1 MFGSTCEKLVMN
13 WGQSVRK
20 RAAELALS
28 AGAGETTSQQPE
40 TKRKRGRPEGTY
52 GSREMRA
59 LLQQAREQ
67 PQAFSVDEVIPIL
80 DNDDDDNMEENHGA
94 NLSLR
99 SLSSR
104 AESASSKL
112 SGSHFQTLGRMLLL
126 MFQ

>member
-13 WGQSVRK
+13 WGQSVHK
-20 RAAELALS
+20 RAAELTLS
-28 AGAGETTSQQPE
+28 TAGDGETTSQQPE

-59 LLQQAREQ
+59 LLRQAREK
-67 PQAFSVDEVIPIL
+67 PQASQVDEVIPIL
-80 DNDDDDNMEENHGA
+80 DDDDNMDENRGA

-104 AESASSKL
+104 FESADSKL
-112 SGSHFQTLGRMLLL
+112 SGSHFQTLGRKLL